1 MVIYRTS
8 NTALDIEVRMLYSRL
23 MFRLNFTFTKRQ
35 LGFLLL
41 IIGIVGFCT
50 IIGIDVIDA
59 GREGGVGPV
68 QRVALLVM
76 ALTAVIGLSLIP
88 LGDDL
93 A

>member
-1 MVIYRTS
+1 
-8 NTALDIEVRMLYSRL
+8 
-23 MFRLNFTFTKRQ
+23 MFRQNFAFTKRQ

-41 IIGIVGFCT
+41 IIGIVGFGT
-50 IIGIDVIDA
+50 IFGIDIIDA

-68 QRVALLVM
+68 QRVALFVM
-76 ALTAVIGLSLIP
+76 ALSAVIGLSLIP